1 MLNLKLRLYK
11 LTHKTLGV
19 KHIFTED
26 LKITFCAFTL
36 EVVAY
41 LIDQILNKKANNKG
55 ILGKQKSL
63 VCLNP

>member
-1 MLNLKLRLYK
+1 M
-11 LTHKTLGV
+11 HKTLGV

-41 LIDQILNKKANNKG
+41 LIDQILNKKANKKG
-55 ILGKQKSL
+55 ILSKQKSL